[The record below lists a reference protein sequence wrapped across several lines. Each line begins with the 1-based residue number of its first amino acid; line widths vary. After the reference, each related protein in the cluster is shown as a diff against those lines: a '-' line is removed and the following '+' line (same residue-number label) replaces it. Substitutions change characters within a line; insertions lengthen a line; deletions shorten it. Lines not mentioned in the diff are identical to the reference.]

1 MTTQGSYRPMAEPKR
16 ANTAGLWVAVLGI
29 LIYNVGVYLNWIKD
43 FEGSPDGDFQG
54 YEVDNLIPWI
64 GFLGLGL
71 AFALIYAMGRA
82 YRRQHRGLTLVT
94 MAVGLGTFLLC
105 VAWALFPDQPG
116 FATFGTEIERDIG
129 VFVSLLGSILW
140 PIGAGLLAKEPTDG
154 PEEDEIEEGRQRRST
169 ETVVE
174 PRRTTEVREPRH
186 VETGTRRTT
195 GRVESRNV
203 DRDRDVETRGATD
216 PNRDRDRDR
225 DRP

>member
-1 MTTQGSYRPMAEPKR
+1 MTTPGSYRPMAEPKR

-29 LIYNVGVYLNWIKD
+29 LIYNVGVYLPWIQD
-43 FEGSPDGDFQG
+43 AEDAADESFIG

-105 VAWALFPDQPG
+105 LVWSVFPDNPA
-116 FATFGTEIERDIG
+116 FATLDQEIEQDIG

-140 PIGAGLLAKEPTDG
+140 PIGAGMLAKEPTDG
-154 PEEDEIEEGRQRRST
+154 PEEDEVDEGGRRQAT
-169 ETVVE
+169 ETTVE
-174 PRRTTEVREPRH
+174 PRL
-186 VETGTRRTT
+186 
-195 GRVESRNV
+195 
-203 DRDRDVETRGATD
+203 
-216 PNRDRDRDR
+216 DRDRDR
-225 DRP
+225 H